1 MGEQIAG
8 RGADA
13 AGTAGEPGVGEPD
26 PSEPRSSAPL
36 MSGPRAPDPL
46 AIDAAPGDG
55 HHDLRD
61 RADLAALI
69 EAFYTRA
76 FADPFIGPIFTDV
89 AKMDLAHHL
98 PIMCD
103 FWESVLFDAG
113 TYRRNALAMHAAI
126 DARHPLT
133 EAHFDRWLVLWRQ
146 TVDDGYAGEA
156 AERAKVQAERIAA
169 SIRRRLAGGTGSAFE
184 TISTRERLEA
194 TGLIDAADAPSSAED
209 SGETGARLG

>member
-1 MGEQIAG
+1 
-8 RGADA
+8 
-13 AGTAGEPGVGEPD
+13 VGET
-26 PSEPRSSAPL
+26 
-36 MSGPRAPDPL
+36 
-46 AIDAAPGDG
+46 IDAAPDDG
-55 HHDLRD
+55 HRDLRD

-89 AKMDLAHHL
+89 GKMDLAHHL

-146 TVDDGYAGEA
+146 TVDGRYTGEV
-156 AERAKVQAERIAA
+156 AERAKVQAERVAA
-169 SIRRRLAGGTGSAFE
+169 SIRRHLAGGTGSAFE
-184 TISTRERLEA
+184 KISTRERLEA
-194 TGLIDAADAPSSAED
+194 EGRIDAIGNHAGGDA
-209 SGETGARLG
+209 GRLS